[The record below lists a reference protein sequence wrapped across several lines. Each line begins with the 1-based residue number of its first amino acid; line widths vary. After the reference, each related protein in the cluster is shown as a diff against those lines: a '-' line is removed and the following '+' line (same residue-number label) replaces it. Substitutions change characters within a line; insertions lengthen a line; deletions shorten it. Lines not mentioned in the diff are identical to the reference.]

1 MLRNLLERRLV
12 WGMMGFGLGVV
23 GHCWVVEICPWLANM
38 CRCCVGG

>member
-38 CRCCVGG
+38 CRCCIGG